1 MKICSKCK
9 ETKSLDDFG
18 KDSSKPSGKQSYC
31 KLCVAEN
38 WKLKQ
43 YSPLSI
49 SKEYREEYYKL
60 NKTELLNKQ
69 KIYKEKNKTDNN
81 EYQKEYRKNRRL
93 TDVNFRLNETIRTN
107 IARIF
112 KAIGTKKENKSY
124 QIVNYTAKELKQHIE
139 LQFLE
144 GMTWDNYGSVWE
156 IDHITPINWY
166 VNNQNKFN
174 DKNNLCREANSLSN
188 LKPLFFLDNR
198 TKGSSY

>member
-1 MKICSKCK
+1 MILGFITGTIGFYQDPILLLACP
-9 ETKSLDDFG
+9 F
-18 KDSSKPSGKQSYC
+18 
-31 KLCVAEN
+31 VAEG
-38 WKLKQ
+38 
-43 YSPLSI
+43 I
-49 SKEYREEYYKL
+49 SA
-60 NKTELLNKQ
+60 NFKTELLDKQ
-69 KIYKEKNKTDNN
+69 KIYKEINKTDIN

-139 LQFLE
+139 LHLQE

-166 VNNQNKFN
+166 VNNQNEFN
-174 DKNNLCREANSLSN
+174 DKNHLCREANSLSN